1 MLEIDI
7 ISRNKNIFN
16 PNKDLMDQ
24 GIGIWDLTRS
34 SVSFASINLKIK
46 NFYTLT
52 EDAQMRPDLVSYQAY
67 GDLKN
72 TGSLM
77 KINGISNPF
86 AIKTGTLFAIPLQE
100 RLDAAFDQKRE
111 SIESG
116 NTTSNPNTAFRKTQ
130 ENKAFQSSPSRKKFI
145 EAQNK
150 AKNPVQQP
158 LPPNIL
164 QEGESQI
171 TKSNSLILFGPSVST
186 AAPNRDGLPI

>member
-1 MLEIDI
+1 MLEIDT

-16 PNKDLMDQ
+16 PNRDLMDQ

-34 SVSFASINLKIK
+34 SMSFSFINLKIK

-52 EDAQMRPDLVSYQAY
+52 EDTQMRPDLVAYQAY

-86 AIKTGTLFAIPLQE
+86 AIQTGTLFAIPSQE
-100 RLDAAFDQKRE
+100 RLDAAFDQKKTALQE
-111 SIESG
+111 G
-116 NTTSNPNTAFRKTQ
+116 NTTVNPNTAFRKAQ
-130 ENKAFQSSPSRKKFI
+130 EGKSFKVSESRKKFV

-150 AKNPVQQP
+150 AKNPVPQA
-158 LPPNIL
+158 LPPNVL
-164 QEGESQI
+164 QNGEEQVI
-171 TKSNSLILFGPSVST
+171 KSNEFILFGAST
-186 AAPNRDGLPI
+186 TSASASNAGLPI